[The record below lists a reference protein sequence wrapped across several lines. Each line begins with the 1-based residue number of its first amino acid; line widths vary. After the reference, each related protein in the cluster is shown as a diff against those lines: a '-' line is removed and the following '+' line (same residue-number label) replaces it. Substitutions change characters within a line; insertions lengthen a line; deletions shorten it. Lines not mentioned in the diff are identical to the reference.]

1 MRTRRP
7 IGIDY
12 GTTNSVVSYAT
23 DVGTHYETETVPV
36 DGGSNR
42 MPSVVYFGPDET
54 IIGRTA
60 LNKLGA
66 NPGYVARST
75 KRFLGSDPARRFPP
89 ETEEY
94 SPVGVASEVI
104 GKLAADAEDYL
115 EARVDRAVVTV
126 PADFSDN
133 QRRLTRK
140 AAEMSGLSVESL
152 ISEPTAAAL
161 AYDLRDEDDETVLVF
176 DLGGGTFDASLIDIA
191 DSIYAVDG
199 TRGDNDLGGDDW
211 TDAIVEFLVEHVEG
225 EHGLTVPA
233 ESEDPVLHGRL
244 WLEAER
250 MKVELSSR
258 ESVTGYLQYLD
269 VGGET
274 ITVEATITREEFEW
288 RTEALR
294 ERIVDHLEELFAT
307 SAYDPDSLSEVLL
320 VGGSTR
326 LPQIPALIE
335 DALGLEPRRSKH
347 PDEMVATG
355 AAIQAAIVGD
365 TPALDGET
373 QEQGQQGAGAG
384 PGEEGAG
391 TVRTGEGTVSVA
403 DAVVLD
409 AATRSLGIQTQDQ
422 ETGRMEYY
430 EIIPNNATIPTE
442 VVEEDFV
449 PYEADP
455 GKPGASNVDIT
466 VFESAETDPTDDFRE
481 KTEMGTLKLRDLDPT
496 TPREDQ
502 RIDITFDLD
511 EDNILN
517 VRAVERTTGTDVRAE
532 FEPSR
537 DYDSEEF
544 DAERANLP
552 RAYEQ

>member
-1 MRTRRP
+1 MPTLRP

-54 IIGRTA
+54 IIGQTA

-75 KRFLGSDPARRFPP
+75 KRFLGPEADKRFPP

-94 SPVGVASEVI
+94 SPVGVASEII
-104 GKLAADAEDYL
+104 GKLAADASEYL

-140 AAEMSGLSVESL
+140 AAEMAGLSVESL

-176 DLGGGTFDASLIDIA
+176 DLGGGTFDASLIDI
-191 DSIYAVDG
+191 DHSIYEVDG
-199 TRGDNDLGGDDW
+199 TRGDNYLGGDDW
-211 TDAIVEFLVEHVEG
+211 TDAIVEFLVDHIEG
-225 EHGLTVPA
+225 EHGIQVPS
-233 ESEDPVLHGRL
+233 ESRAPVLHGRL
-244 WLEAER
+244 WLEAEQ

-258 ESVTGYLQYLD
+258 DSVTGYLQYLD

-274 ITVEATITREEFEW
+274 ITVEATLTREEFEW
-288 RTEALR
+288 RTEHLR
-294 ERIVDHLEELFAT
+294 ERITDHLDALFA
-307 SAYDPDSLSEVLL
+307 SSSFDPDNLAEVLL

-326 LPQIPALIE
+326 LPQIPTLIE
-335 DALGLEPRRSKH
+335 ESLGLSPKRSKH

-355 AAIQAAIVGD
+355 AAIQAAIVGA
-365 TPALDGET
+365 TPALEGET
-373 QEQGQQGAGAG
+373 DDEQ
-384 PGEEGAG
+384 PE

-403 DAVVLD
+403 ETVVLD
-409 AATRSLGIQTQDQ
+409 AATRSLGVRTQDQ
-422 ETGRMEYY
+422 ETGQMEYY
-430 EIIPNNATIPTE
+430 ELVPNNTTIPTE
-442 VVEEDFV
+442 VVEEEFV

-455 GKPGASNVDIT
+455 GMPGASSVDIA
-466 VFESAETDPTDDFRE
+466 VFETPETEPSTDFRE
-481 KTEMGTLKLRDLDPT
+481 KTEMGTLKLRDLDPQ

-517 VRAVERTTGTDVRAE
+517 VRAVERTTGNDVRAE

-537 DYDSEEF
+537 DYDSAEHA
-544 DAERANLP
+544 AERANLP